1 MSTMFILFLDNHFE
15 GLFTAH
21 VKATQAIWLKA
32 VPKKWQMT
40 DYSYQFGAEF
50 FIYEDS
56 DHNEMTFEL
65 MEVTPDERV

>member
-1 MSTMFILFLDNHFE
+1 MNTMFILFLDGHFE
-15 GLFTAH
+15 GLFTTH
-21 VKATQAIWLKA
+21 VKAAQSIWLKA
-32 VPKKWQMT
+32 VPQKWQMT

-50 FIYEDS
+50 FTYEDS